1 MVIAKLE
8 RAIAP
13 ESLAPP
19 TGTVIADDDLA
30 TRFGLFELHPKTG
43 RHAGHLFL
51 FIDTKGVL
59 ESPDRLRFTGLPTPW
74 PGETGFA
81 LAREGDTTWRYL
93 GVARTTE
100 SANVW
105 SIPEVDFRTWRRW
118 GTGRSVSRALPEGA
132 LARAQEVVDHLLALP
147 ESERTLTTHDGKTA
161 RLLGP
166 AERGGLRIDGGQGG
180 FSARTISLTDLAW
193 IAVAHDD
200 VLKLGGT
207 LDEPR
212 VNRVRY
218 LEGTPKESTRW
229 IDSAWAIAAWERALP
244 LVRATTRLESTGRRT
259 IRDDNGQPL
268 DATFS
273 LELIGDTTTLL
284 YYAQGGTRGTAA
296 ALNSDYSKGLEVL
309 LARLRSL
316 GIAIADAAVETG
328 ATEGLHVED
337 RRLRLPGQPYPI
349 IITNPK
355 ALRTA
360 MGAAQAQVGRSPGA
374 KGGGNRT
381 KRIRLFL
388 ELPAAIARSAIQD
401 LGDMLA

>member
-1 MVIAKLE
+1 MLRLARGAPASTAALTSDNPSGPTFDVDPDTVVIAKLE
-8 RAIAP
+8 RAISP

-30 TRFGLFELHPKTG
+30 TRFGLHELHPKTG
-43 RHAGHLFL
+43 RRAGHHFL

-59 ESPDRLRFTGLPTPW
+59 ESPDRLRLTGLPTPW

-81 LAREGDTTWRYL
+81 LARESDTTWRYL

-166 AERGGLRIDGGQGG
+166 AEKGGLRIDGGQGG

-229 IDSAWAIAAWERALP
+229 IDSAWAIAAWGDRASRELGLGNCQGVIEAFRP
-244 LVRATTRLESTGRRT
+244 RRASRQRFRSSSVPGVRSS
-259 IRDDNGQPL
+259 PL
-268 DATFS
+268 DPT
-273 LELIGDTTTLL
+273 
-284 YYAQGGTRGTAA
+284 
-296 ALNSDYSKGLEVL
+296 
-309 LARLRSL
+309 
-316 GIAIADAAVETG
+316 
-328 ATEGLHVED
+328 
-337 RRLRLPGQPYPI
+337 QP
-349 IITNPK
+349 
-355 ALRTA
+355 
-360 MGAAQAQVGRSPGA
+360 
-374 KGGGNRT
+374 
-381 KRIRLFL
+381 
-388 ELPAAIARSAIQD
+388 E
-401 LGDMLA
+401 